1 MTESTQATALPTE
14 GDASIDAE
22 KPEEKNGGQLLL
34 QMLNRVLAFLR
45 DFPWVAAG
53 AICTG
58 LGVLVLYTY
67 FRSIEFLPPDLT
79 SIVGAGLAIGLA
91 ALGYVIVVVL
101 ALMAPRWAYLE
112 SRLAASAAQDRLPG
126 PMGKV
131 NVVLL
136 SLQVLGAGGFLG
148 GVAYLLWADCLPF
161 VSYLA
166 VPAAILLVA
175 GIAGW
180 WIVERRNHRS
190 VGDRLWRLASAV
202 LVGFFSSIPFFTL
215 LSVLVPFAHASWLDV
230 GVWFGIW
237 VGFAVLVAWL
247 PDDFP
252 HWAMGVLAL
261 ILVPTVLLPLPMVFG
276 RSASFPTAVVTKA
289 GIRLPKIVE
298 LRIPANTCDLVRS
311 TLAPAEANYLVEC
324 GGPGGW
330 GSVRAQVLSN
340 LGSRWWVEL
349 SPLKQDEPNPA
360 VAVPIRLSIPADG
373 VQIVQ
378 KTGAVAKAR
387 DQCGK

>member
-1 MTESTQATALPTE
+1 MTEPTQAEALPAE
-14 GDASIDAE
+14 GDASIDTE
-22 KPEEKNGGQLLL
+22 KPEEKNGRRLLL

-53 AICTG
+53 AICTC
-58 LGVLVLYTY
+58 LGVVVLYTY
-67 FRSIEFLPPDLT
+67 FRSIDFLPPDLT
-79 SIVGAGLAIGLA
+79 SIVGAGLAIGLI
-91 ALGYVIVVVL
+91 ALGYVVTMVL

-112 SRLAASAAQDRLPG
+112 TRLVASAAQDRLPG
-126 PMGKV
+126 PFGKV
-131 NVVLL
+131 NLVLL
-136 SLQVLGAGGFLG
+136 SLQALGAGGLLAG
-148 GVAYLLWADCLPF
+148 AAYLLWADCSPF
-161 VSYLA
+161 ALYFA
-166 VPAAILLVA
+166 VPAVILLVA

-190 VGDRLWRLASAV
+190 VGERLWRLASAV
-202 LVGFFSSIPFFTL
+202 LVGFFGSIPFLTL
-215 LSVLVPFAHASWLDV
+215 WVVLVPIAHASWLDL
-230 GVWFGIW
+230 GAWFGVW
-237 VGFAVLVAWL
+237 VGFAILVAWL

-276 RSASFPTAVVTKA
+276 RSALFPTEVVTLA
-289 GIRLPKIVE
+289 RIRLPQSVE
-298 LRIPANTCDLVRS
+298 LRVPDSTCDLLRS
-311 TLAPAEANYLVEC
+311 ALAPAEANYLVEC

-349 SPLKQDEPNPA
+349 SPLKQDESNPA
-360 VAVPIRLSIPADG
+360 VAAPIRLSIPAEG